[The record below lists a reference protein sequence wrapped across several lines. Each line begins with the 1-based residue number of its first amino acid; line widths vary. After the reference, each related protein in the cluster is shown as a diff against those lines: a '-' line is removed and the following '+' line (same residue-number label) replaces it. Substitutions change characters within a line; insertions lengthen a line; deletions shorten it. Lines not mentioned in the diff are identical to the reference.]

1 MLVGENGY
9 GKSSVVDAIR
19 ALLGENEFSR
29 RGIIEEDF
37 YSVFCE
43 SQKKSSESL
52 FISGVFSNL
61 TEAQKVEYLSWLDE
75 DFNASIM
82 SAVGNIYG
90 QKTQIRFNIL
100 LYERII
106 ESLQLLF
113 SDDLSSNLNIFRSLS
128 ENSLGYNNLIYIAT
142 ILAEF
147 EGLKDRYTTPRILLI
162 EELEAH
168 LHPQLQIK
176 LLQYLQKQAT
186 EFDIQVIITTHSSLL
201 AASVP
206 FESIIALYKTE
217 EGISIT
223 PLIECGVD
231 KSASGFLNRWLD
243 ATKTALFFSK
253 GNIFVEGIA
262 EAILIPELAKVYLR
276 NQNEDR
282 LTKVTSLEEA
292 GISVINMNGI
302 YFQYFMQLYNGY
314 SVIIPNQKDRETEKD
329 YKERVHTLIHK
340 DVLSSGEFVATKKIE
355 ARCVAITDNDP
366 ETDVYPS
373 KDDYTEGNNPQLYY
387 AKQIENMTENC
398 RVFINRKTFEYD
410 LALESHHNAKMMLEI
425 LIEEIPTDGSIKRDM
440 EDYIAKIDAGE
451 TIDDTRMAG
460 FILKQ
465 VDSNQVQK
473 LINCYS
479 NILNEEGLLMNES
492 RIIVRNNS
500 VKNKILGK
508 KVTTGTINT
517 IEDFAHFVYF
527 RKYNSLECFRG
538 STRVLARAIQRAFFA
553 NEVHGNSN
561 NLYKPERL
569 ESAEWNAIIVS
580 VQKKLIADSAVTD
593 LNKTWSAWKKT
604 LASCLGNI
612 DIIPSHT
619 IELKSIRRG
628 MKDEKVIDTFSNSIG
643 HDISITIETIHGCKG
658 MRLDSVLFVS
668 SYTKSASSSG
678 AHWHDWFQHN
688 ETGIS
693 EAHRLAYVAFSRA
706 KHLLAL
712 GIPNPHSAPL
722 SEADKQM
729 LTDCGFEI
737 VEIAED

>member
-1 MLVGENGY
+1 MYLSKISIKNFRVFSDAVEVSFSKGLNLLVGENGS
-9 GKSSVVDAIR
+9 GKSTAVDAIR

-75 DFNASIM
+75 DFNAKLSFEVQRTLNRRNNYKQKRWGGNSSNSFFDIEPLNDIQCVYLPALRDAERSLRTGRGSRLARFIANL
-82 SAVGNIYG
+82 SA
-90 QKTQIRFNIL
+90 
-100 LYERII
+100 
-106 ESLQLLF
+106 
-113 SDDLSSNLNIFRSLS
+113 DDLKSNREKDELMPLEEDLKEFNEKAANES
-128 ENSLGYNNLIYIAT
+128 E
-142 ILAEF
+142 
-147 EGLKDRYTTPRILLI
+147 
-162 EELEAH
+162 
-168 LHPQLQIK
+168 IK
-176 LLQYLQKQAT
+176 NAT
-186 EFDIQVIITTHSSLL
+186 E
-201 AASVP
+201 
-206 FESIIALYKTE
+206 
-217 EGISIT
+217 
-223 PLIECGVD
+223 
-231 KSASGFLNRWLD
+231 
-243 ATKTALFFSK
+243 
-253 GNIFVEGIA
+253 
-262 EAILIPELAKVYLR
+262 
-276 NQNEDR
+276 
-282 LTKVTSLEEA
+282 
-292 GISVINMNGI
+292 
-302 YFQYFMQLYNGY
+302 
-314 SVIIPNQKDRETEKD
+314 
-329 YKERVHTLIHK
+329 
-340 DVLSSGEFVATKKIE
+340 
-355 ARCVAITDNDP
+355 
-366 ETDVYPS
+366 
-373 KDDYTEGNNPQLYY
+373 
-387 AKQIENMTENC
+387 
-398 RVFINRKTFEYD
+398 
-410 LALESHHNAKMMLEI
+410 
-425 LIEEIPTDGSIKRDM
+425 
-440 EDYIAKIDAGE
+440 
-451 TIDDTRMAG
+451 
-460 FILKQ
+460 
-465 VDSNQVQK
+465 
-473 LINCYS
+473 LINS
-479 NILNEEGLLMNES
+479 
-492 RIIVRNNS
+492 IVRNNS

-517 IEDFAHFVYF
+517 IEDFAHFVYL

-538 STRVLARAIQRAFFA
+538 STRVLARAIQRAFFV

-628 MKDEKVIDTFSNSIG
+628 MKDEKVIDTFSNSID

-658 MRLDSVLFVS
+658 MSLDSVLFVS
-668 SYTKSASSSG
+668 SYTKSVSSSG
-678 AHWHDWFQHN
+678 AHWRDWFQHN

-737 VEIAED
+737 VEIAEDRS

>member
-1 MLVGENGY
+1 MARFIANLSADDL
-9 GKSSVVDAIR
+9 KSKREKDE
-19 ALLGENEFSR
+19 LMPLEQDLKEFNEKAAN
-29 RGIIEEDF
+29 
-37 YSVFCE
+37 E
-43 SQKKSSESL
+43 SEIK
-52 FISGVFSNL
+52 NA
-61 TEAQKVEYLSWLDE
+61 TELINS
-75 DFNASIM
+75 SIM
-82 SAVGNIYG
+82 SAVGNVYG

-100 LYERII
+100 SYERII

-223 PLIECGVD
+223 PLIDCGVD

-276 NQNEDR
+276 KQNEDG

-302 YFQYFMQLYNGY
+302 YFPYFMQLYNGY
-314 SVIIPNQKDRETEKD
+314 SVIIPKQKDGETEKD

-366 ETDVYPS
+366 KTDVYPS
-373 KDDYTEGNNPQLYY
+373 KDDHAEGNNPQLYY

-410 LALESHHNAKMMLEI
+410 LALESRHNAKMMLEI
-425 LIEEIPTDGSIKRDM
+425 LIEEIPTDGSNKRDM

-451 TIDDTRMAG
+451 TIDDTKMAG

-465 VDSNQVQK
+465 VDSNYMGKGRFAQ
-473 LINCYS
+473 
-479 NILNEEGLLMNES
+479 LLAE
-492 RIIVRNNS
+492 RIDS
-500 VKNKILGK
+500 G
-508 KVTTGTINT
+508 
-517 IEDFAHFVYF
+517 FV
-527 RKYNSLECFRG
+527 
-538 STRVLARAIQRAFFA
+538 V
-553 NEVHGNSN
+553 
-561 NLYKPERL
+561 PEYI
-569 ESAEWNAIIVS
+569 SNAISFI
-580 VQKKLIADSAVTD
+580 LM
-593 LNKTWSAWKKT
+593 
-604 LASCLGNI
+604 LG
-612 DIIPSHT
+612 
-619 IELKSIRRG
+619 E
-628 MKDEKVIDTFSNSIG
+628 
-643 HDISITIETIHGCKG
+643 
-658 MRLDSVLFVS
+658 
-668 SYTKSASSSG
+668 
-678 AHWHDWFQHN
+678 
-688 ETGIS
+688 
-693 EAHRLAYVAFSRA
+693 RA
-706 KHLLAL
+706 
-712 GIPNPHSAPL
+712 
-722 SEADKQM
+722 
-729 LTDCGFEI
+729 
-737 VEIAED
+737 

>member
-1 MLVGENGY
+1 M
-9 GKSSVVDAIR
+9 
-19 ALLGENEFSR
+19 
-29 RGIIEEDF
+29 
-37 YSVFCE
+37 
-43 SQKKSSESL
+43 
-52 FISGVFSNL
+52 

-75 DFNASIM
+75 DFNAKLSFEVQRTLNRRNNYKQKRWGGNSSNSFFDIEPLNDIQCVYLPALRDAERRLRTGRGSRLARFIANLSADDLKLKREKDELMPLEQDLKEFNEKAANESEIKNATELINSSIM
-82 SAVGNIYG
+82 SAVGNVYG

-100 LYERII
+100 SYERII

-223 PLIECGVD
+223 PLIDCGVD

-276 NQNEDR
+276 KQNEDG

-302 YFQYFMQLYNGY
+302 YFPYFMQLYNGY
-314 SVIIPNQKDRETEKD
+314 SVIIPKQKDGETEKD

-366 ETDVYPS
+366 KTDVYPS
-373 KDDYTEGNNPQLYY
+373 KGDHAEGNNPQLYY

-410 LALESHHNAKMMLEI
+410 LALESRHKNDVGDSHR
-425 LIEEIPTDGSIKRDM
+425 RDS
-440 EDYIAKIDAGE
+440 Y
-451 TIDDTRMAG
+451 RR
-460 FILKQ
+460 KQ
-465 VDSNQVQK
+465 
-473 LINCYS
+473 
-479 NILNEEGLLMNES
+479 
-492 RIIVRNNS
+492 
-500 VKNKILGK
+500 
-508 KVTTGTINT
+508 
-517 IEDFAHFVYF
+517 
-527 RKYNSLECFRG
+527 
-538 STRVLARAIQRAFFA
+538 
-553 NEVHGNSN
+553 
-561 NLYKPERL
+561 
-569 ESAEWNAIIVS
+569 
-580 VQKKLIADSAVTD
+580 
-593 LNKTWSAWKKT
+593 
-604 LASCLGNI
+604 
-612 DIIPSHT
+612 
-619 IELKSIRRG
+619 
-628 MKDEKVIDTFSNSIG
+628 
-643 HDISITIETIHGCKG
+643 
-658 MRLDSVLFVS
+658 
-668 SYTKSASSSG
+668 
-678 AHWHDWFQHN
+678 
-688 ETGIS
+688 
-693 EAHRLAYVAFSRA
+693 
-706 KHLLAL
+706 
-712 GIPNPHSAPL
+712 
-722 SEADKQM
+722 
-729 LTDCGFEI
+729 
-737 VEIAED
+737 

>member
-1 MLVGENGY
+1 MYLSKISIKDFRMFSDAVEVSFSKGLNLLVGENGS

-75 DFNASIM
+75 DFNAKLSFEVQRTLNRRNNYKQKRWGGNSSNSFFDIEPLNDIQCVYLPALRDAERGLRTGRGSRLARFIVNLSADDLKSRREKDELMPLEQDLKEFNEKAANESEIKNATELINSSIM
-82 SAVGNIYG
+82 SAVGNVYG

-100 LYERII
+100 SYERII

-201 AASVP
+201 VASVP

-276 NQNEDR
+276 KQSEDG

-302 YFQYFMQLYNGY
+302 YFPWL
-314 SVIIPNQKDRETEKD
+314 
-329 YKERVHTLIHK
+329 
-340 DVLSSGEFVATKKIE
+340 
-355 ARCVAITDNDP
+355 
-366 ETDVYPS
+366 
-373 KDDYTEGNNPQLYY
+373 
-387 AKQIENMTENC
+387 
-398 RVFINRKTFEYD
+398 
-410 LALESHHNAKMMLEI
+410 
-425 LIEEIPTDGSIKRDM
+425 
-440 EDYIAKIDAGE
+440 
-451 TIDDTRMAG
+451 
-460 FILKQ
+460 
-465 VDSNQVQK
+465 
-473 LINCYS
+473 
-479 NILNEEGLLMNES
+479 
-492 RIIVRNNS
+492 
-500 VKNKILGK
+500 
-508 KVTTGTINT
+508 
-517 IEDFAHFVYF
+517 
-527 RKYNSLECFRG
+527 
-538 STRVLARAIQRAFFA
+538 
-553 NEVHGNSN
+553 
-561 NLYKPERL
+561 
-569 ESAEWNAIIVS
+569 
-580 VQKKLIADSAVTD
+580 
-593 LNKTWSAWKKT
+593 AWKKT

-628 MKDEKVIDTFSNSIG
+628 MTNEKVIDTFSNSID
-643 HDISITIETIHGCKG
+643 HDIPITIETIHGCKG
-658 MRLDSVLFVS
+658 MSLDSVLFVS

-678 AHWHDWFQHN
+678 AHWRDWFQHN

-712 GIPNPHSAPL
+712 GIPNPPSAPL
-722 SEADKQM
+722 SEADKQI

>member
-1 MLVGENGY
+1 MKSVKIVTIGGGSSYTPELIEGFIKRYDELPVRELWLV
-9 GKSSVVDAIR
+9 D
-19 ALLGENEFSR
+19 
-29 RGIIEEDF
+29 IEEGKHKLEIVGNLAKRMVKKAGIPMKIYMTLDRQEALKDADF
-37 YSVFCE
+37 VTTQFRVGQLDAREKDELMPLEQDLKEFNEKAANE
-43 SQKKSSESL
+43 SEIK
-52 FISGVFSNL
+52 NA
-61 TEAQKVEYLSWLDE
+61 TELINS
-75 DFNASIM
+75 SIM
-82 SAVGNIYG
+82 SAVGNVYG

-100 LYERII
+100 SYERII

-223 PLIECGVD
+223 PLIDCGVD

-276 NQNEDR
+276 KQNEDG

-302 YFQYFMQLYNGY
+302 YFPYFMQLYNGY
-314 SVIIPNQKDRETEKD
+314 SVIIPNQKDGETEKD
-329 YKERVHTLIHK
+329 YKERVHILIHK

-366 ETDVYPS
+366 KTDVYPS
-373 KDDYTEGNNPQLYY
+373 KDDHVEGNNPQLYY

-410 LALESHHNAKMMLEI
+410 LALESRHNAKMMLEI
-425 LIEEIPTDGSIKRDM
+425 LIEEIPTDGSNKRDM

-451 TIDDTRMAG
+451 TIDDTKMAG

-465 VDSNQVQK
+465 VDSNYMSKGRFAQ
-473 LINCYS
+473 
-479 NILNEEGLLMNES
+479 LLAE
-492 RIIVRNNS
+492 RIDS
-500 VKNKILGK
+500 G
-508 KVTTGTINT
+508 
-517 IEDFAHFVYF
+517 FV
-527 RKYNSLECFRG
+527 
-538 STRVLARAIQRAFFA
+538 V
-553 NEVHGNSN
+553 
-561 NLYKPERL
+561 PEYI
-569 ESAEWNAIIVS
+569 SNAISFI
-580 VQKKLIADSAVTD
+580 LM
-593 LNKTWSAWKKT
+593 
-604 LASCLGNI
+604 LG
-612 DIIPSHT
+612 
-619 IELKSIRRG
+619 E
-628 MKDEKVIDTFSNSIG
+628 
-643 HDISITIETIHGCKG
+643 
-658 MRLDSVLFVS
+658 
-668 SYTKSASSSG
+668 
-678 AHWHDWFQHN
+678 
-688 ETGIS
+688 
-693 EAHRLAYVAFSRA
+693 RA
-706 KHLLAL
+706 
-712 GIPNPHSAPL
+712 
-722 SEADKQM
+722 
-729 LTDCGFEI
+729 
-737 VEIAED
+737 

>member
-1 MLVGENGY
+1 MYLSKISIKDFRMFSDAVEVSFSKGLNLLVGENGS

-19 ALLGENEFSR
+19 ALLGETEFSR
-29 RGIIEEDF
+29 RGITEDDF

-75 DFNASIM
+75 DFNAKLSFEVQRTLNRRNNYKQKRWGGNSSNSFFDIEPLNDIQCVYLPALRDAERRLRTGRGSRLARFIANLSADDLKSKRENDELMPLEQDLKEFNEKAANESEIKNATELINSSIM
-82 SAVGNIYG
+82 SAVGNVYG

-100 LYERII
+100 SYERII

-113 SDDLSSNLNIFRSLS
+113 SDDLSSNLNIFRNLS

-223 PLIECGVD
+223 PLIDCGVD

-243 ATKTALFFSK
+243 TTKTALFFSK

-276 NQNEDR
+276 KQNEDG

-302 YFQYFMQLYNGY
+302 YFPYFMQLYNGY
-314 SVIIPNQKDRETEKD
+314 SVIIPNQKDGETEKD

-366 ETDVYPS
+366 KTDVYPS
-373 KDDYTEGNNPQLYY
+373 KDDHAEGNNPQLYY

-398 RVFINRKTFEYD
+398 RVFIDRKTFEYD
-410 LALESHHNAKMMLEI
+410 LALESRHNAKMMLEI
-425 LIEEIPTDGSIKRDM
+425 LIEEIPTDGSNKRDM

-451 TIDDTRMAG
+451 TIDDTKMAG

-465 VDSNQVQK
+465 VDSNYMGKGRFAQ
-473 LINCYS
+473 
-479 NILNEEGLLMNES
+479 LLAE
-492 RIIVRNNS
+492 RIDS
-500 VKNKILGK
+500 G
-508 KVTTGTINT
+508 
-517 IEDFAHFVYF
+517 FV
-527 RKYNSLECFRG
+527 
-538 STRVLARAIQRAFFA
+538 V
-553 NEVHGNSN
+553 
-561 NLYKPERL
+561 PEYI
-569 ESAEWNAIIVS
+569 SNAISFI
-580 VQKKLIADSAVTD
+580 LM
-593 LNKTWSAWKKT
+593 
-604 LASCLGNI
+604 LG
-612 DIIPSHT
+612 
-619 IELKSIRRG
+619 E
-628 MKDEKVIDTFSNSIG
+628 
-643 HDISITIETIHGCKG
+643 
-658 MRLDSVLFVS
+658 
-668 SYTKSASSSG
+668 
-678 AHWHDWFQHN
+678 
-688 ETGIS
+688 
-693 EAHRLAYVAFSRA
+693 RA
-706 KHLLAL
+706 
-712 GIPNPHSAPL
+712 
-722 SEADKQM
+722 
-729 LTDCGFEI
+729 
-737 VEIAED
+737 

>member
-1 MLVGENGY
+1 MYLSKISIKDFRMFSDAVEVSFSKGLNLLVGENGS

-19 ALLGENEFSR
+19 ALLGETEFSR
-29 RGIIEEDF
+29 RGITEDDF

-75 DFNASIM
+75 DFNAKLSFEVQRTLNRRNNYKQKRWGGNSSNSFFDIEPLNDIQCVYLPALRDAERRLRTGRGSRLARFIANLSADDLKSKREKDELMPLEQDLKEFNEKAANESEIKNATELINSSIM
-82 SAVGNIYG
+82 SAVGNVYG

-100 LYERII
+100 SYERII

-113 SDDLSSNLNIFRSLS
+113 SDDLSSNLNIFRNLS

-223 PLIECGVD
+223 PLIDCGVD

-243 ATKTALFFSK
+243 TTKTALFFSK

-276 NQNEDR
+276 KQNEDG

-302 YFQYFMQLYNGY
+302 YFPYFMQLYNGY
-314 SVIIPNQKDRETEKD
+314 SVIIPNQKDGETKKD
-329 YKERVHTLIHK
+329 YKERVHALIRK
-340 DVLSSGEFVATKKIE
+340 DVLSSDEFVATKKIE

-366 ETDVYPS
+366 KTDVYPS
-373 KDDYTEGNNPQLYY
+373 KDDHAEGNNPQLYY

-410 LALESHHNAKMMLEI
+410 LALESRHNAKMMLEI
-425 LIEEIPTDGSIKRDM
+425 LIEEIPTDGSNKRDM

-451 TIDDTRMAG
+451 TIDDTKMAG

-465 VDSNQVQK
+465 VDSNYMGKGRFAQ
-473 LINCYS
+473 LLAERINSGFVVPEY
-479 NILNEEGLLMNES
+479 
-492 RIIVRNNS
+492 
-500 VKNKILGK
+500 
-508 KVTTGTINT
+508 IN
-517 IEDFAHFVYF
+517 
-527 RKYNSLECFRG
+527 
-538 STRVLARAIQRAFFA
+538 
-553 NEVHGNSN
+553 
-561 NLYKPERL
+561 
-569 ESAEWNAIIVS
+569 NAISFI
-580 VQKKLIADSAVTD
+580 LM
-593 LNKTWSAWKKT
+593 
-604 LASCLGNI
+604 LG
-612 DIIPSHT
+612 
-619 IELKSIRRG
+619 E
-628 MKDEKVIDTFSNSIG
+628 
-643 HDISITIETIHGCKG
+643 
-658 MRLDSVLFVS
+658 
-668 SYTKSASSSG
+668 
-678 AHWHDWFQHN
+678 
-688 ETGIS
+688 
-693 EAHRLAYVAFSRA
+693 RA
-706 KHLLAL
+706 
-712 GIPNPHSAPL
+712 
-722 SEADKQM
+722 
-729 LTDCGFEI
+729 
-737 VEIAED
+737 

>member
-1 MLVGENGY
+1 MARFIVNLSADDL
-9 GKSSVVDAIR
+9 K
-19 ALLGENEFSR
+19 SR
-29 RGIIEEDF
+29 REKDELMPLEQDLKEF
-37 YSVFCE
+37 NEKAANE
-43 SQKKSSESL
+43 SEIK
-52 FISGVFSNL
+52 NA
-61 TEAQKVEYLSWLDE
+61 TELINS
-75 DFNASIM
+75 SIM
-82 SAVGNIYG
+82 SAVGNVYG

-100 LYERII
+100 SYERII

-201 AASVP
+201 VASVP

-276 NQNEDR
+276 KQSEDG

-302 YFQYFMQLYNGY
+302 YFPYFMQFYNGY
-314 SVIIPNQKDRETEKD
+314 SVIIPNQKDGETEKD

-340 DVLSSGEFVATKKIE
+340 DVLCSGEFVATKKIE

-373 KDDYTEGNNPQLYY
+373 KDDHTEGNNPQLYY

-410 LALESHHNAKMMLEI
+410 LALESHHNAKMMLQI
-425 LIEEIPTDGSIKRDM
+425 LIEEIPTDGSNKRDM
-440 EDYIAKIDAGE
+440 KDYIAKIDAGE
-451 TIDDTRMAG
+451 TIDDTKMAG

-465 VDSNQVQK
+465 VDSNYMGKGRFAQ
-473 LINCYS
+473 
-479 NILNEEGLLMNES
+479 LLAE
-492 RIIVRNNS
+492 RIDSGFGVP
-500 VKNKILGK
+500 
-508 KVTTGTINT
+508 
-517 IEDFAHFVYF
+517 
-527 RKYNSLECFRG
+527 KYIS
-538 STRVLARAIQRAFFA
+538 
-553 NEVHGNSN
+553 
-561 NLYKPERL
+561 
-569 ESAEWNAIIVS
+569 NAISFI
-580 VQKKLIADSAVTD
+580 LM
-593 LNKTWSAWKKT
+593 
-604 LASCLGNI
+604 LG
-612 DIIPSHT
+612 
-619 IELKSIRRG
+619 E
-628 MKDEKVIDTFSNSIG
+628 
-643 HDISITIETIHGCKG
+643 
-658 MRLDSVLFVS
+658 
-668 SYTKSASSSG
+668 
-678 AHWHDWFQHN
+678 
-688 ETGIS
+688 
-693 EAHRLAYVAFSRA
+693 RA
-706 KHLLAL
+706 
-712 GIPNPHSAPL
+712 
-722 SEADKQM
+722 
-729 LTDCGFEI
+729 
-737 VEIAED
+737 

>member
-1 MLVGENGY
+1 MYLSKISIKDFRMFSDAVEVSFSKGLNLLVGENGS

-19 ALLGENEFSR
+19 ALLGETEFSR
-29 RGIIEEDF
+29 RGITEDDF

-75 DFNASIM
+75 DFNAKLSFEVQRTLNRRNNYKQKRWGGNSSNSFFDIEPLNDIQCVYLPALRDAERSLRTGRGSRLARFIANLSADDLKSKRENDELMPLEQDLKEFNEKAANESEIKNATELINSSIM
-82 SAVGNIYG
+82 SAVGNVYG

-100 LYERII
+100 SYERII

-113 SDDLSSNLNIFRSLS
+113 SDDLSSNLNIFRNLS

-276 NQNEDR
+276 KQNEDG

-302 YFQYFMQLYNGY
+302 YFPYFMQLYNGY
-314 SVIIPNQKDRETEKD
+314 SVIIPNQKDGETKKD
-329 YKERVHTLIHK
+329 YKERVHALIHK
-340 DVLSSGEFVATKKIE
+340 DVLSSDEFVATKKIE

-366 ETDVYPS
+366 ETNVYPS
-373 KDDYTEGNNPQLYY
+373 KDDHTEGNNPQLYY

-410 LALESHHNAKMMLEI
+410 LALESRHNAKMMLEI
-425 LIEEIPTDGSIKRDM
+425 LIEEIPTDGSNKRDM

-451 TIDDTRMAG
+451 TIDDTKMAG

-465 VDSNQVQK
+465 VDSNYMGKGRFAQ
-473 LINCYS
+473 LLAERINSGFVVPEY
-479 NILNEEGLLMNES
+479 
-492 RIIVRNNS
+492 
-500 VKNKILGK
+500 
-508 KVTTGTINT
+508 IN
-517 IEDFAHFVYF
+517 
-527 RKYNSLECFRG
+527 
-538 STRVLARAIQRAFFA
+538 
-553 NEVHGNSN
+553 
-561 NLYKPERL
+561 
-569 ESAEWNAIIVS
+569 NAISFI
-580 VQKKLIADSAVTD
+580 LM
-593 LNKTWSAWKKT
+593 
-604 LASCLGNI
+604 LG
-612 DIIPSHT
+612 
-619 IELKSIRRG
+619 E
-628 MKDEKVIDTFSNSIG
+628 
-643 HDISITIETIHGCKG
+643 
-658 MRLDSVLFVS
+658 
-668 SYTKSASSSG
+668 
-678 AHWHDWFQHN
+678 
-688 ETGIS
+688 
-693 EAHRLAYVAFSRA
+693 RA
-706 KHLLAL
+706 
-712 GIPNPHSAPL
+712 
-722 SEADKQM
+722 
-729 LTDCGFEI
+729 
-737 VEIAED
+737 

>member
-1 MLVGENGY
+1 M
-9 GKSSVVDAIR
+9 
-19 ALLGENEFSR
+19 GENEFSR

-75 DFNASIM
+75 DFNAKLSFEVQRTLNRRNNYKQKRWGGNSSNSFFDIEPLNDIQCVYLPALRDAERRLRTGRGSRLARFIANLSADDLKLKREKDELMPLEQDLKEFNEKAANESEIKNATELINSSIM
-82 SAVGNIYG
+82 SAVGNVYG

-100 LYERII
+100 SYERII

-223 PLIECGVD
+223 PLIDCGVD

-276 NQNEDR
+276 KQNEDG

-302 YFQYFMQLYNGY
+302 YFPYFMQLYNGY
-314 SVIIPNQKDRETEKD
+314 SVIIPKQKDGETEKD

-366 ETDVYPS
+366 KTDVYPS
-373 KDDYTEGNNPQLYY
+373 KGDHAEGNNPQLYY

-410 LALESHHNAKMMLEI
+410 LALESRHNAKMMLEI
-425 LIEEIPTDGSIKRDM
+425 LIEEIPTDGSNKRDM

-451 TIDDTRMAG
+451 TIDDTKMAG

-465 VDSNQVQK
+465 VDSNYMGKGRFAQ
-473 LINCYS
+473 
-479 NILNEEGLLMNES
+479 LLAE
-492 RIIVRNNS
+492 RIDS
-500 VKNKILGK
+500 G
-508 KVTTGTINT
+508 
-517 IEDFAHFVYF
+517 FV
-527 RKYNSLECFRG
+527 
-538 STRVLARAIQRAFFA
+538 V
-553 NEVHGNSN
+553 
-561 NLYKPERL
+561 PEYI
-569 ESAEWNAIIVS
+569 SNAISFI
-580 VQKKLIADSAVTD
+580 LM
-593 LNKTWSAWKKT
+593 
-604 LASCLGNI
+604 LG
-612 DIIPSHT
+612 
-619 IELKSIRRG
+619 E
-628 MKDEKVIDTFSNSIG
+628 
-643 HDISITIETIHGCKG
+643 
-658 MRLDSVLFVS
+658 
-668 SYTKSASSSG
+668 
-678 AHWHDWFQHN
+678 
-688 ETGIS
+688 
-693 EAHRLAYVAFSRA
+693 RA
-706 KHLLAL
+706 
-712 GIPNPHSAPL
+712 
-722 SEADKQM
+722 
-729 LTDCGFEI
+729 
-737 VEIAED
+737 